1 VIAKRSAFTRNV
13 EEAEDPR
20 IMGLLKRG
28 DPAVSSWVPS
38 HQEHKRTLEATIRTL
53 EDLGAHVLLLRR
65 PHAAFD
71 AGDAALVVTVGGD
84 GTLLAASHYV
94 GRVPILGIN
103 SDPNR
108 SVGFFCAG
116 SRETLPKLAARALE
130 GTLTRIRLNRM
141 KVTVNGRIKSK
152 RVLNDVLFCHTSP
165 AATSRYI
172 LRHGRTKEEQR
183 SSGLWVGPAAG
194 STAAQRSAGGRIL
207 PISSNQIQYVVRE
220 PYTAPG
226 GECRLPK
233 GLLEPRRKLVVK
245 SKMSDARMFLDGPHR
260 KFTVRLGDEVVFESP
275 GEPLTVLGIRG
286 RRRASSKRA

>member
-1 VIAKRSAFTRNV
+1 MIAKRSAYTLNV

-28 DPAVSSWVPS
+28 DPSVSRWLPS
-38 HQEHKRTLEATIRTL
+38 HEEHKRTLEEAIRVL
-53 EDLGAHVLLLRR
+53 QDLGARVVLLRR

-103 SDPNR
+103 SDPKQ
-108 SVGFFCAG
+108 SVGFFCAA
-116 SRETLPKLAARALE
+116 SRATLPELAERALD
-130 GTLTRIRLNRM
+130 GRLSSTQLNRM
-141 KVTVNGRIKSK
+141 KVSVNGRIKST
-152 RVLNDVLFCHTSP
+152 RVLNDVLFCHASP

-172 LRHGRTKEEQR
+172 LREGRAKEEQR
-183 SSGLWVGPAAG
+183 SSGIWVGPAAG

-207 PISSNQIQYVVRE
+207 PISSKQIQYVVRE

-226 GECRLPK
+226 AETRLAK
-233 GLLEPRRKLVVK
+233 GVIEPRRRLIVK
-245 SKMSDARMFLDGPHR
+245 NKMADARLFFDGPHR
-260 KFTVRLGDEVVFESP
+260 VVNVRLGDEIVFESP
-275 GEPLTVLGIRG
+275 GEPLTVLGVRT
-286 RRRASSKRA
+286 RRRARKK